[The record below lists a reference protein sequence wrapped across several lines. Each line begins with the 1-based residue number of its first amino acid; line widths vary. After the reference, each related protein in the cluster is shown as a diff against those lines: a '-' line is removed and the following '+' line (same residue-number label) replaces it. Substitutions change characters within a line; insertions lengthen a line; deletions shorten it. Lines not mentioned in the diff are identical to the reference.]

1 MDASVK
7 DENGNIYYLAG
18 KLGSGGQGCVFSVCD
33 NDSVVIKALV
43 TGDEDKPDILQ
54 DEVKYKEYRN
64 IVRRIMA
71 VGEFENIA
79 VPYVMLQKPYCGYV
93 MLFMNGLQAIDK
105 MMLPYVYKNKKSGNI
120 YIHNP
125 DKTDK
130 IGTKTKEEFDFAYNH
145 AGDIVK
151 RLKCLAKLAKIL
163 ARFEDK
169 NVVYCDISPNN
180 VYVSRDPDS
189 YEAWLIDLDNLAH
202 ASDVRA
208 PIGTNKFM
216 APEVVNG
223 QKNTIYSDRYSFALL
238 AYQFLMIKEPFLGNA
253 QDDFDSWDSDGGD
266 NDAFDE
272 AVAKGE
278 VAWVWEKDDESN
290 RSSSGLNPHDFLND
304 ELFQLFERTFNAD
317 GRKNP
322 THRPSMWEWYDALVR
337 GSESCFSGTLQFS
350 ENTFSA
356 LVAEQN
362 NRKYYYQK
370 IKFISTEEPF
380 QKSRKVSRY
389 HVSIKNIVELSDE
402 EGNSE
407 YLAVDEKKIYWDS
420 DKGVSNYYLSNF
432 DILSTVPKKYIPDF
446 IVLSREE
453 KPFGTSNEFS
463 YTCPYKGFEI
473 IAVED
478 NCRVKTLNDLTKT
491 ILYIKHNGKLIKK
504 ISISKE

>member
-54 DEVKYKEYRN
+54 DEAKYEQYRSM
-64 IVRRIMA
+64 VRRIMA

-93 MLFMNGLQAIDK
+93 MLFMNGLQSIDK
-105 MMLPYVYKNKKSGNI
+105 MMLPYVYKNKKTGKI

-125 DKTDK
+125 NKADK
-130 IGTKTKEEFDFAYNH
+130 INAKTKEEFDFAYNY
-145 AGDIVK
+145 AGSIVK
-151 RLKCLAKLAKIL
+151 RLRCLAKLAKIL

-180 VYVSRDPDS
+180 VYVSKNPGS

-202 ASDVRA
+202 ASDVRS

-216 APEVVNG
+216 APEVAKG
-223 QKNTIYSDRYSFALL
+223 QPNTIYSDRYSFALL

-253 QDDFDSWDSDGGD
+253 QDGFDSWDSDGSD
-266 NDAFDE
+266 NDAFDD

-278 VAWVWEKDDESN
+278 VAWIWEKDDDSN
-290 RSSSGLNPHDFLND
+290 RSSTGLNPYEFLND
-304 ELFQLFERTFNAD
+304 ELIQLFERTFNAD

-322 THRPSMWEWYDALVR
+322 NHRPSMWEWYDTLVR
-337 GSESCFSGTLQFS
+337 SSESCFKGMLQFS
-350 ENTFSA
+350 EDAFSE
-356 LVAEQN
+356 LVSEQTK
-362 NRKYYYQK
+362 RTYYSQK
-370 IKFISTEEPF
+370 IEFISPEEPF
-380 QKSRKVSRY
+380 QKRRKVSRY
-389 HVSIKNIVELSDE
+389 VVKIKNIVQLCDDD
-402 EGNSE
+402 GNSE
-407 YLAVDEKKIYWDS
+407 YLAIDEKKIYWDS
-420 DKGVSNYYLSNF
+420 DKEVPNYYLSNF
-432 DILSTVPKKYIPDF
+432 DILSIVPEKYIPDS
-446 IVLSREE
+446 IVLSRKEISFS
-453 KPFGTSNEFS
+453 KSDEF
-463 YTCPYKGFEI
+463 TFNCPYKDFEV

-478 NCRVKTLNDLTKT
+478 NCRVNTIKDLTKT
-491 ILYIKHNGKLIKK
+491 ILYIKTKGKFIKK